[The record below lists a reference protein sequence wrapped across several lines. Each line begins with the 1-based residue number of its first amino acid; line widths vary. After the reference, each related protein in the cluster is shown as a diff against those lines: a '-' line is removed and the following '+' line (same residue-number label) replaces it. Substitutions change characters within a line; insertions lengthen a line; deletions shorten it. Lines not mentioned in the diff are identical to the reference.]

1 MGDIDSSLK
10 IDKGGGLIELNLG
23 PMSQW
28 SIEVI
33 STTNR
38 NRLTTV
44 DLNRNDHLP
53 DVLQDSSSIGKP
65 NAFFSLKLEIS
76 R

>member
-10 IDKGGGLIELNLG
+10 MDKGGGLIELNLG
-23 PMSQW
+23 PMSQL

-38 NRLTTV
+38 KR
-44 DLNRNDHLP
+44 
-53 DVLQDSSSIGKP
+53 
-65 NAFFSLKLEIS
+65 
-76 R
+76 